1 MRKFNSWDFNDSC
14 QGSSFSGA
22 GGYKIESQQLEKKI
36 LKGHRQCGNLALP
49 SSPSDLPPR
58 KLQSSLCPGGP
69 SAKQTSFPIT
79 GRLFS
84 MQVSVQAQ
92 ARVLSQA
99 N

>member
-1 MRKFNSWDFNDSC
+1 MRKLNSWDFKGSC

-22 GGYKIESQQLEKKI
+22 GGYKIESQQFEKKI
-36 LKGHRQCGNLALP
+36 LKGHRQCGNLVLP

-58 KLQSSLCPGGP
+58 KLPSSLCPGGL
-69 SAKQTSFPIT
+69 SAKRISFPIT